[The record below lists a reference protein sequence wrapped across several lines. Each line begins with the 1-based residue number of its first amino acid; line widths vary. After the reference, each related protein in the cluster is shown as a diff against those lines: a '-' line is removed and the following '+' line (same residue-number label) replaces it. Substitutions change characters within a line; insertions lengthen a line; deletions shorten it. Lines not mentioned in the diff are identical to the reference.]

1 MSSSWGPLGVEASHE
16 AALAWMTCGVP
27 AAEEDATMTKT
38 RWQVEGRDEAG
49 NWDTYAVG
57 GPEVAQFEEEPSEEQ
72 LEELAR
78 CLGCSREDVRA
89 VDLGGEVAEDGPG
102 SRP

>member
-27 AAEEDATMTKT
+27 AAEEDATMTKA
-38 RWQVEGRDEAG
+38 RWQVEL
-49 NWDTYAVG
+49 V
-57 GPEVAQFEEEPSEEQ
+57 
-72 LEELAR
+72 ELAR